1 MPNPTFCS
9 FVSNFRHSIDCKKIK
24 FGSVYSV
31 LIEKCL
37 KILIE
42 DGYIK
47 DYVIDNY
54 NVVVEG
60 VPLDIRLKYN
70 SIILY
75 STSWKTVIVTN
86 KELLKLVSTGG
97 YFILSTPFGVMNDST
112 ARKLKTS
119 GVILMGIF

>member
-24 FGSVYSV
+24 FGSVYSTLV
-31 LIEKCL
+31 EKCL

-47 DYVIDNY
+47 DYVIENY

-70 SIILY
+70 SVILY
-75 STSWKTVIVTN
+75 STSWKILVVN
-86 KELLKLVSTGG
+86 NEKLLKLVSTGG
-97 YFILSTPFGVMNDST
+97 YFILSTPFGIMNDST
-112 ARKLKTS
+112 AWKLKTS
-119 GVILMGIF
+119 GVVLMGIF

>member
-9 FVSNFRHSIDCKKIK
+9 FVSNFWHSVDCKKIK
-24 FGSVYSV
+24 FGSIYSILV
-31 LIEKCL
+31 EKCL

-47 DYVIDNY
+47 DYVVHNY
-54 NVVVEG
+54 IVTVEG
-60 VPLDIRLKYN
+60 ISLDIWLKYN

-75 STSWKTVIVTN
+75 STSWKLLIVDN
-86 KELLKLVSTGG
+86 EKLIQLVSTGG

-112 ARKLKTS
+112 AWKLKTS
-119 GVILMGIF
+119 GVVLMGIF